1 MLGLVKSGK
10 IHTIGPTAGQGDP
23 RTSGLQAMD
32 LVVLSKDSQSN
43 KNTNRSYRAMN
54 WDIEIWNI
62 EASCEETVVQLTPR
76 FNILIIVIMI
86 FLIFRYTAAMYS
98 RKS

>member
-1 MLGLVKSGK
+1 MQVYYITNLFDLWHRYPQYMGLVKSGK

-23 RTSGLQAMD
+23 RTSSLQAMG

-54 WDIEIWNI
+54 
-62 EASCEETVVQLTPR
+62 
-76 FNILIIVIMI
+76 
-86 FLIFRYTAAMYS
+86 
-98 RKS
+98 